1 MAKVKLGDFEVTLN
15 GELPQVGSQLPN
27 FLLADGDL
35 KNVDLEHFKGK
46 KLVLNIFPSMNTPV
60 CSAAAVRFNA
70 LASSFK
76 DTVVLCI
83 SRDLGFSHKQ
93 FCLNHNINDVIFL
106 SDMRNEDFANE
117 YGVLQTSFNIHGEPI
132 VNNPSEAY
140 STLKRSGLKYLVL
153 DNTYIHIHINKNV
166 TRIICCNGR
175 LRDYLLNKEQ

>member
-1 MAKVKLGDFEVTLN
+1 MTKVKLGDFEVTLN

-35 KNVDLEHFKGK
+35 KNVDLENFKGK
-46 KLVLNIFPSMNTPV
+46 KLVLSIFPSMNTPV

-93 FCLNHNINDVIFL
+93 FCINHNINDVVFL
-106 SDMRNEDFANE
+106 SDMRNEDFANNFGILHTNGKFQGLLARTVIVTDSNHE
-117 YGVLQTSFNIHGEPI
+117 IIHTQLVEQTGHEP
-132 VNNPSEAY
+132 
-140 STLKRSGLKYLVL
+140 
-153 DNTYIHIHINKNV
+153 
-166 TRIICCNGR
+166 
-175 LRDYLLNKEQ
+175 DYDKVVELLT

>member
-1 MAKVKLGDFEVTLN
+1 MTKVKLGDFEVTLN

-35 KNVDLEHFKGK
+35 KNVDLENFKGK

-83 SRDLGFSHKQ
+83 SRDLGFGHKK
-93 FCLNHNINDVIFL
+93 FCIDHNINDVVFL
-106 SDMRNEDFANE
+106 SDMRNEDFAND
-117 YGVLQTSFNIHGEPI
+117 YGILHTNGKFQGLLARSVVVTDSNHNIIYTQLVEQTGHEPDYDKVVEVLT
-132 VNNPSEAY
+132 
-140 STLKRSGLKYLVL
+140 
-153 DNTYIHIHINKNV
+153 
-166 TRIICCNGR
+166 
-175 LRDYLLNKEQ
+175 